1 MKVLHVLNSCDIG
14 GVEWF
19 VYYLSQTQKKRKN
32 IEVGILSCKEEGS
45 LKSTFQELNVSCYF
59 IGFGPY
65 DKSVSKYIRLNNI
78 AKEYDVIHIHSFS
91 PIISW
96 YLYLKGHK
104 IVYTNH
110 SVYGFGRKKNKTTK
124 IKRYLKK
131 LFLNQRRNFLTYNSN
146 YTKQFWE
153 KKGVKNSNDK
163 VIYNGVAFK
172 QVNESKTKNDL
183 QLPEKF
189 LIGTTC
195 RLIEWK
201 RVDYLI
207 KAFSNFQI
215 NKDDVHLVIIGDG
228 SEKDKLANMTV
239 SLGIQ
244 DKVSFVGN
252 VINVEDFQNQLDIC
266 VFPSTT
272 ESFGLVAI
280 ECMNFGK
287 PVLVMHDGG
296 GITEIVSKIEPGNV
310 LNTIEELTE
319 RIEFLYKTPNLLNGG
334 YNEERVEFAK
344 SFSMDRTEADF
355 FSVYKRVL

>member
-1 MKVLHVLNSCDIG
+1 MKILHVLNSCDIG

-19 VYYLSQTQKKRKN
+19 VYYLSKTQKKRKK
-32 IEVGILSCKEEGS
+32 IEVGILSCKAEGS
-45 LKSTFQELNVSCYF
+45 LKTTFQELNVKSYF
-59 IGFGPY
+59 IGFKPF
-65 DKSVSKYIRLNNI
+65 DKSISKYRRLNSI
-78 AKEYDVIHIHSFS
+78 AKIYDVIHIHSFS
-91 PIISW
+91 PLISW
-96 YLYLKGHK
+96 YLYLRGHR

-110 SVYGFGRKKNKTTK
+110 SVYGFGRKKNKTAK
-124 IKRYLKK
+124 IKRFLKK
-131 LFLNQRRNFLTYNSN
+131 LFLNKKRNFLTYNSN

-153 KKGVKNSNDK
+153 KRGVKNSKNK

-172 QVNESKTKNDL
+172 KADESITKKKL
-183 QLPEKF
+183 QLPDKF

-207 KAFSNFQI
+207 KAFYKFQI
-215 NKDDVHLVIIGDG
+215 NKDDVHLAIIGDG
-228 SEKDKLANMTV
+228 SEKSKLRGMTI
-239 SLGIQ
+239 SLGIE

-296 GITEIVSKIEPGNV
+296 GITEIVSKIEPDNV
-310 LNTIEELTE
+310 LNSIEELTE